1 MLNHSRTL
9 DRDMNAL
16 KPEIITLFK
25 QRQQMA
31 KWLRDHGKTRED
43 INQKLENWS
52 IEERSSSAV
61 VSSVESMAVG
71 GVGGGSSSSGVVGSN
86 PRSISISSISPNNLA
101 SSYETS
107 TLSDLPHHNENTWFF
122 PQADRA
128 TAENLL
134 RGKNHGTFLIRKS
147 ADGLFAL
154 SIVCNGT
161 IEHCKIFKTPQVHI
175 FQFFENMVKLVKE
188 LVAKSWPFKKIIA
201 DIHTIAEVFYDDN

>member
-86 PRSISISSISPNNLA
+86 PVRGKICTALFFGAPVFEIPFVVDRRLNSFTTECAASTICSACNWISSSSILLKAGRAGQIS
-101 SSYETS
+101 
-107 TLSDLPHHNENTWFF
+107 
-122 PQADRA
+122 
-128 TAENLL
+128 
-134 RGKNHGTFLIRKS
+134 
-147 ADGLFAL
+147 
-154 SIVCNGT
+154 
-161 IEHCKIFKTPQVHI
+161 
-175 FQFFENMVKLVKE
+175 
-188 LVAKSWPFKKIIA
+188 AK
-201 DIHTIAEVFYDDN
+201 

>member
-71 GVGGGSSSSGVVGSN
+71 GVGCGGSSSGVVGSN

-154 SIVCNGT
+154 SIVCNGA
-161 IEHCKIFKTPQVHI
+161 IEHCKIFKNTKVTS
-175 FQFFENMVKLVKE
+175 V
-188 LVAKSWPFKKIIA
+188 SKKR
-201 DIHTIAEVFYDDN
+201 

>member
-1 MLNHSRTL
+1 
-9 DRDMNAL
+9 MN
-16 KPEIITLFK
+16 T
-25 QRQQMA
+25 
-31 KWLRDHGKTRED
+31 
-43 INQKLENWS
+43 
-52 IEERSSSAV
+52 
-61 VSSVESMAVG
+61 
-71 GVGGGSSSSGVVGSN
+71 GVVGSN

-175 FQFFENMVKLVKE
+175 FQFFENVVELVKG
-188 LVAKSWPFKKIIA
+188 LVAKSWPSFFQTLHISPTLSKIMQQQI
-201 DIHTIAEVFYDDN
+201 FFSKSFL